1 MFSDEDPV
9 GEKEKPESV
18 ANPTTVD
25 EELHDIPAAI
35 QELRELHKAARYI
48 PAARLADRIAAAVA
62 AMARKPG
69 GHVYHEWHASRELQ
83 RVVAESRS
91 RAAKVEAAMATGFD
105 GAEEDGW
112 TLAKESAASR

>member
-25 EELHDIPAAI
+25 EEL
-35 QELRELHKAARYI
+35 RYI
-48 PAARLADRIAAAVA
+48 PAARLADQIAAAVA